1 MTTEFKKDDFFK
13 IDPECHLI
21 PDIHLLEH
29 FPGVKMWWG
38 AVPNIL
44 RALNMGLPEGDLPFE
59 DWELKHVPNP
69 RTSSEQWI
77 SRCGHC
83 LFVARINDGHNG
95 IHDPMGNKW

>member
-1 MTTEFKKDDFFK
+1 MTIEFKKDDFFK

-44 RALNMGLPEGDLPFE
+44 RALNMGLKEEKLPLEPYELEHTPDPENIL
-59 DWELKHVPNP
+59 ELC
-69 RTSSEQWI
+69 Q
-77 SRCGHC
+77 
-83 LFVARINDGHNG
+83 
-95 IHDPMGNKW
+95 